1 MFNIIC
7 FLTIS
12 AQIDNI
18 QKDLVILVRGNIKER
33 TKNGYVVDFTKDSKR
48 LDIQSGD
55 MSKWYMHK
63 NKCDEVVFKRL
74 NK

>member
-12 AQIDNI
+12 AEIDNI
-18 QKDLVILVRGNIKER
+18 QKDLEILVRGNIKER

-48 LDIQSGD
+48 LGIKGVG
-55 MSKWYMHK
+55 MSNYLIKK
-63 NKCDEVVFKRL
+63 DKCEEVNK
-74 NK
+74 